1 MRFVKFYHRYEVNGG
16 QCLQDQEA
24 IIATGSYVL
33 LYYPQ
38 TGEFLQIDEKVK
50 TYPGAVSIVLN
61 EYVAR
66 LGFFRGLKL
75 ILKNFI
81 GISQCKIRA
90 CKDDLDAAVEAN
102 TFEDFFERSEGIDA
116 DLRPPVIVGGIYD
129 ENN

>member
-1 MRFVKFYHRYEVNGG
+1 M
-16 QCLQDQEA
+16 
-24 IIATGSYVL
+24 
-33 LYYPQ
+33 
-38 TGEFLQIDEKVK
+38 QIDEKVK

-66 LGFFRGLKL
+66 LGFFRGIKV
-75 ILKNFI
+75 ILKHFI

-90 CKDDLDAAVEAN
+90 CKADLDVVEQAA
-102 TFEDFFERSEGIDA
+102 TFEDFFEKAECLDE